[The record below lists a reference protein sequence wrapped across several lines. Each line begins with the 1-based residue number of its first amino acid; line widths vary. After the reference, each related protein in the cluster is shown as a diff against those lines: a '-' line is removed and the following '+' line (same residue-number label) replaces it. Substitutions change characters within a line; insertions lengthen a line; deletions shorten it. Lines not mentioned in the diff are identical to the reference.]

1 MNAILQ
7 VATATL
13 ALQLWLP
20 SLTVTVPA
28 GAPLPGAL
36 TATVKVKVTAWPT
49 VDGSGVSL
57 VIVVVVAAGFTVW
70 PTPAEVLLAK
80 SASPAYAAVS
90 VTDPAELGVNEQ
102 LPCATVPL
110 QLSGPSLT
118 VTLPV
123 GAPLDEVTLKET
135 VITCPK
141 VEGSGEWPVIVVV
154 VAAWLTVCPTL
165 AEVLAA

>member
-1 MNAILQ
+1 LNAILQ
-7 VATATL
+7 VPTATL
-13 ALQLWLP
+13 ALQLWVP
-20 SLTVTVPA
+20 SLSVTVPV
-28 GAPLPGAL
+28 GVPLPGAL

-49 VDGSGVSL
+49 VDGSGASL
-57 VIVVVVAAGFTVW
+57 VIVVVVPAAFTVW
-70 PTPAEVLLAK
+70 PTLVVLPAK
-80 SASPAYAAVS
+80 SASPAYDAVS
-90 VTDPAELGVNEQ
+90 VRDPAELGVSEQ

-135 VITCPK
+135 VIACPK

-165 AEVLAA
+165 VEVLAA